1 MTHVELV
8 RVLSR
13 EWPKEADRWWD
24 NVERLFEIP
33 NERDLFYRIRP
44 ASEGGSLEGRT
55 LDWGASI
62 VYLSRDQVLE
72 FLGPPP
78 PVKDGEAWW
87 EEQRRETR
95 QKITALPTTGDY
107 GLVAIEDY

>member
-33 NERDLFYRIRP
+33 NETRIDIDIEGNWVMIP
-44 ASEGGSLEGRT
+44 TQSEIWSFARGG
-55 LDWGASI
+55 
-62 VYLSRDQVLE
+62 
-72 FLGPPP
+72 
-78 PVKDGEAWW
+78 
-87 EEQRRETR
+87 RE
-95 QKITALPTTGDY
+95 
-107 GLVAIEDY
+107 